1 MNHEKIFI
9 GVGVASV
16 LFAVADFVYE
26 KHPHVRF
33 ESWFNFY
40 GFFALVA
47 AAAMLAVAVLTR
59 SVLERGED
67 YYDE

>member
-9 GVGVASV
+9 GVGIASV
-16 LFAVADFVYE
+16 LLAVADFVYE

-33 ESWFNFY
+33 EYWFNFY
-40 GFFALVA
+40 GFFAVVA

-59 SVLERGED
+59 SVLEREED